1 MLLSKHLE
9 MSSCLVFNLLHCFSF
24 LLSVHF
30 SSLLS
35 VSLVAAFCPCMFIA
49 LTQDQKETES
59 DWKSKKSEGLREDAD
74 RRDSGRMA
82 LWTKEN
88 EGALLNSESDETES
102 DGATS
107 ETQQ

>member
-1 MLLSKHLE
+1 M
-9 MSSCLVFNLLHCFSF
+9 
-24 LLSVHF
+24 
-30 SSLLS
+30 
-35 VSLVAAFCPCMFIA
+35 
-49 LTQDQKETES
+49 
-59 DWKSKKSEGLREDAD
+59 KSKKSEGLREDAD